1 MSQALKRGHF
11 IMDFLACQRDIL
23 EGLLNIIKQW
33 FTKDITIKKY
43 AFLTY
48 FFRPILA

>member
-33 FTKDITIKKY
+33 LIEYIKVKN
-43 AFLTY
+43 
-48 FFRPILA
+48 ILF

>member
-23 EGLLNIIKQW
+23 KRLFNIIKQLL
-33 FTKDITIKKY
+33 TEHITFKKH
-43 AFLTY
+43 AFLTL
-48 FFRPILA
+48 FLSPILA